1 MTDTYQDSRAD
12 AGLVKNGTSHVPED
26 PANRDF
32 AGYQDYVIQGGDTDD
47 AIVLDIEDAIAA
59 AVRAVELDADRRRH
73 SRIPAGV
80 TSAALLIFR
89 HLEAVAAIAEGVSAE
104 PADYPLLAALMP
116 SVGETVGA
124 VATATQVVFNGVRE
138 DWKDIETVRAAAV
151 FSLAGATN
159 QAQIDA
165 ILAGLVWPTFS

>member
-1 MTDTYQDSRAD
+1 MSDTYKTSRAD
-12 AGLVKNGTSHVPED
+12 SGVLKNDTAHVPED

-32 AGYQDYVIQGGDTDD
+32 AGYQAHVLEGGDTDD
-47 AIVLDIEDAIAA
+47 ALVLDIEDAIAA
-59 AVRAVELDADRRRH
+59 AVRAVELEADRRRH
-73 SRIPAGV
+73 ARIPAGA

-89 HLEAVAAIAEGVSAE
+89 HLEAVPAIAEGGSAD

-124 VATATQVVFNGVRE
+124 VATATQATFNLVKGE
-138 DWKDIETVRAAAV
+138 WKDIETVRAAAV
-151 FSLAGATN
+151 FSLASATN

-165 ILAGLVWPTFS
+165 ILAAISWPTFS